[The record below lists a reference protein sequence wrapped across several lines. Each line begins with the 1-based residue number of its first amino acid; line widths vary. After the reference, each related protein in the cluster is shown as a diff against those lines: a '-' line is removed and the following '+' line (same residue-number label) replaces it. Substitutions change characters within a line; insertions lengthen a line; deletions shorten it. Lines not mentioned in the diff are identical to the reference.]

1 MNNRK
6 KNFKIQK
13 LCAIID
19 MNELDTKRQNCE
31 IIWSKYKQASLIP
44 ELEQE
49 NKGIISKNRT
59 STFVDNMQLPIHRW
73 FRYSAGFSA
82 EWVKEVVSDFKGN
95 NAIKLFDPFVGSGTT
110 VLAGEECGIE
120 SLGIEAHPFVARI
133 AKAKL
138 LWSENVNAFR
148 NFAMDVL
155 QYAQSLSDAP
165 DSYPNLIHRCYSEDI
180 LNELDQLRRAWL
192 YKNDDSAVSELT
204 WLALVGILRVTS
216 SAGTAPWQYVLPKK
230 TKKGTVRP
238 YKAFYDRIRMMSRDM
253 LYFQSVVK
261 ERKAK
266 IFEDDARACSKI
278 ENDSIDLIITS
289 PPYTNN
295 YDYADATRLE
305 MSFFGEIKGWGD
317 LQRKVRRLLVR
328 SCSQHASAEKNN
340 LDRILTDKN
349 IYPIIEDLREVCHEL
364 ERERLLHGGRKT
376 YHLMVAAYFS
386 DLAKVWISLRKV
398 CKKDARVCFVV
409 GDSAPYGI
417 YVPVDKWLGELAIS
431 AGFESYYFEKTRDR
445 NVKWKNRKHKVPL
458 HEGRLWVEG

>member
-1 MNNRK
+1 M
-6 KNFKIQK
+6 
-13 LCAIID
+13 
-19 MNELDTKRQNCE
+19 
-31 IIWSKYKQASLIP
+31 WSKYKQASITS
-44 ELEQE
+44 EMEQE
-49 NKGIISKNRT
+49 RINITNKDKT
-59 STFVDNMQLPIHRW
+59 STFVDNMRLPVHRW

-82 EWVKEVVSDFKGN
+82 EWVKEVIRDFKGN
-95 NAIKLFDPFVGSGTT
+95 NSIKLLDPFVGSGTT

-120 SLGIEAHPFVARI
+120 SFGIEAHPFVARV
-133 AKAKL
+133 ATAKL
-138 LWSENVNAFR
+138 LWSEDVNAFR
-148 NFAMDVL
+148 SFVMDVL
-155 QYAQSLSDAP
+155 QYAQSLADAP
-165 DSYPNLIHRCYSEDI
+165 KSYPKLIHKCYSEEV
-180 LNELDQLRRAWL
+180 LNELDKLRRAWL
-192 YKNDDSAVSELT
+192 YKNDGSGVSELT

-230 TKKGTVRP
+230 TKKKTIRP
-238 YKAFYDRIRMMSRDM
+238 YKAFFDQIRMMSRDM

-261 ERKAK
+261 EQKAK

-278 ENDSIDLIITS
+278 EDDSVDLIITS

-317 LQRKVRRLLVR
+317 LQSKVRYLLVR
-328 SCSQHASAEKNN
+328 SCSQHVSAEKNN
-340 LDRILTDKN
+340 LERILRDKN
-349 IYPIIEDLREVCHEL
+349 LYPIIEDLRELCYEL
-364 ERERLLHGGRKT
+364 ERERLLHGGRKN

-386 DLAKVWISLRKV
+386 DLAKVWISLRRV
-398 CKKDARVCFVV
+398 CREGANVCFVV

-431 AGFESYYFEKTRDR
+431 AGFKSYYFEKTRDR